1 MTRLISLIRPLIT
14 ILHPFVVSV
23 HSLCLDICT
32 SFMILRPPRASRR
45 NIRGFKALG
54 NFCCYGVRVTDLLLK
69 HLICCKIYKVKQAF
83 LSSILFSPLKPHL
96 DSYLH
101 ISPFYYFHIF
111 SSILYLINYPLT
123 GTSVASLL
131 WLVLSVHLMTFG
143 ITMGT
148 NLWGFL
154 DWLNWDEKNPLQMKV
169 GSFSCPRGL
178 DWMKTEN

>member
-14 ILHPFVVSV
+14 ILHPFVVCV

-32 SFMILRPPRASRR
+32 SFMILRPPRVSRR

-54 NFCCYGVRVTDLLLK
+54 NFCCCGVRVTDLPLK
-69 HLICCKIYKVKQAF
+69 HLICCKIYRVKQAF

-111 SSILYLINYPLT
+111 RSILYPINYPLNRHLS
-123 GTSVASLL
+123 GLIVIASFEHPPDDIWDHYGNEPLG
-131 WLVLSVHLMTFG
+131 LSRLA
-143 ITMGT
+143 
-148 NLWGFL
+148 
-154 DWLNWDEKNPLQMKV
+154 
-169 GSFSCPRGL
+169 
-178 DWMKTEN
+178 